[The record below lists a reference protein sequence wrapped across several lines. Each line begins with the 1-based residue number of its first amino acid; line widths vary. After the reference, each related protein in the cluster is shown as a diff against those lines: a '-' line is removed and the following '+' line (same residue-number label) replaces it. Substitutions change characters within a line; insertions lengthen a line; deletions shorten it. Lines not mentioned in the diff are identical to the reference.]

1 MGYRRI
7 YVREIME
14 GTIMEK
20 DIAQVLLSE
29 EQLQTRVREMAAQIS
44 EDYRD
49 KNPTM
54 VCILKGAI
62 MFYTDLLRAMPIPVS
77 MDFMAVSSYGK
88 STKSSGEVEI
98 RKDLSSSIEGKH
110 VIIVEDIVDSGFTL
124 TYLTKMLASRGAA
137 SIKLCTLLDK
147 PSRRAPGITLKSDY
161 AGFDVG
167 NEFVVGYG
175 LDYAEKYRN
184 LPYIGILKPEVY
196 ENA

>member
-1 MGYRRI
+1 
-7 YVREIME
+7 
-14 GTIMEK
+14 MEK

-161 AGFDVG
+161 AGFEVG

-184 LPYIGILKPEVY
+184 LPYIGILKPEAY
-196 ENA
+196 A

>member
-1 MGYRRI
+1 
-7 YVREIME
+7 ME
-14 GTIMEK
+14 EFTMMEK

-29 EQLQTRVREMAAQIS
+29 EQLHSRVREMAAQIS

-124 TYLTKMLASRGAA
+124 TYLTKMLQSRGAA

-147 PSRRAPGITLKSDY
+147 PSRRAPGITLKADY
-161 AGFDVG
+161 SGFEVG

-175 LDYAEKYRN
+175 LDYSEKYRN

>member
-1 MGYRRI
+1 
-7 YVREIME
+7 
-14 GTIMEK
+14 MEK
-20 DIAQVLLSE
+20 DIARVLLSE
-29 EQLQTRVREMAAQIS
+29 EQLQNRVREMAAQIS
-44 EDYRD
+44 EDYAD

-54 VCILKGAI
+54 VCILKGAV
-62 MFYTDLLRAMPIPVS
+62 MFYTDLLRAIPIPLS
-77 MDFMAVSSYGK
+77 LDFMAVSSYGK

-124 TYLTKMLASRGAA
+124 TYLTKMLQSRGAA

-147 PSRRAPGITLKSDY
+147 PSRRAPGITLKADY
-161 AGFDVG
+161 AGFEVG

-175 LDYAEKYRN
+175 LDYAEQYRN